1 MKKLMLLVLLFGALS
16 TAMHAATKADY
27 QPATIVSVESR
38 TIPSPYAGDNPSDA
52 PLQAQVYSYEIGFQR
67 GDTIYRTSYV
77 SSLDDLPSVFAN
89 NQTVNVDVK
98 GKSLY
103 VEFPG
108 SRPLQ
113 MAIEKRTIVK
123 QASST
128 AGN

>member
-1 MKKLMLLVLLFGALS
+1 MKKLMLLVLLSGALS

-27 QPATIVSVESR
+27 QSATIVSVESR
-38 TIPSPYAGDNPSDA
+38 TIPSAYAGDNPSDA

-113 MAIEKRTIVK
+113 MAIREIQKISNNSARERF
-123 QASST
+123 
-128 AGN
+128 